1 MVRLQGTCPFGK
13 LCLFYCPPRD
23 GPFDAN
29 GDAAQVLFTR
39 DFGTSSTDC
48 GDSARAHEPARGRV
62 PLRRERL
69 TASTCSPWSHT
80 KQGLD
85 GEAASNLGGGE
96 SARTTDRDTGFSG
109 IDSMA
114 DSYLEG
120 PYSADWNSFPHEHS
134 APADHHSH
142 APSSVHGHH
151 HAHHTSTHPATAPTL
166 ITPTRPRLPTLPMG
180 TITLTTPQPTPAT
193 TPTPTTP
200 ITPTTPTTPALVVPS
215 VIIGKATVT
224 ATHTCITATA
234 PACLQE

>member
-96 SARTTDRDTGFSG
+96 SARTSDRDTGFSG

-114 DSYLEG
+114 D
-120 PYSADWNSFPHEHS
+120 
-134 APADHHSH
+134 
-142 APSSVHGHH
+142 
-151 HAHHTSTHPATAPTL
+151 
-166 ITPTRPRLPTLPMG
+166 
-180 TITLTTPQPTPAT
+180 
-193 TPTPTTP
+193 
-200 ITPTTPTTPALVVPS
+200 
-215 VIIGKATVT
+215 
-224 ATHTCITATA
+224 
-234 PACLQE
+234 